1 MILVFGVTSILV
13 NAAIGQLKCDFDVHF
28 KEIVNTEQ
36 LLGVNIMQVFKLI
49 LFGCMSGP
57 KSLI

>member
-1 MILVFGVTSILV
+1 MTLVFGVTSILV

-36 LLGVNIMQVFKLI
+36 LLGVNIMQF
-49 LFGCMSGP
+49 SN
-57 KSLI
+57 